1 MNTPSRRLAAGLRA
15 AGLLAAGL
23 TAGLVLL
30 GPSPAQ
36 ASPSLPPN
44 PRPPAGIGNG
54 QVIVLRPHRADLVR
68 NQVVVRVVALAS
80 GPISLDT
87 LVRVIGDDRWASLSN
102 GDVTLKAGL
111 LQRPST
117 ELRVGPAVHRLVMV
131 DSADSPAYLAGT
143 SSKVVFNGVTVVS
156 SSGSGPA
163 AESEHRPYVRYTHS
177 STVTANATTF
187 QALGGRSAAGHHGVT
202 VGTEST
208 VTATDT
214 TFRDSGRGLD
224 IFRAARVSL
233 TRVTASGNAGPGIVI
248 NRARNTS
255 LGDVSASGNASGLL
269 LRGPLPGLAI
279 VGTVNANHN
288 RAAGVDVVNLG
299 TTPVGPF
306 HTDHN
311 ETGLLVRDCP
321 GCVLVGLTST
331 ADRRGV
337 TVEQQST
344 GAVVRDGSVT
354 EAGETGIVVV
364 AAKAELAHMDVGVV
378 DGATGVR
385 LAGSAT
391 GTKFNGGAVSGGRL
405 GVSVRATQVAIT
417 GVSVTGSSVGFR
429 ISSRAD
435 GAVLRQISAK
445 QTGTGLVTQA
455 GPTTVTVS
463 GLRVQQ
469 NGGQGV
475 RSYAATLNL
484 DGARISG
491 ATIGLNLHGHA
502 TVTNSTVADAAE
514 AVRAGANS
522 QVELTND
529 VLGAH
534 VLGLRV
540 AQSANVTVTDSTV
553 NAPLGARGNVRLT
566 GNTQFPALPLSWLGV
581 FALAALTVAIVLEL
595 SRRLRESRNDRHVRA
610 PAHVTNTA

>member
-1 MNTPSRRLAAGLRA
+1 VNTRSLRLAAGLRA

-30 GPSPAQ
+30 APSPAQ
-36 ASPSLPPN
+36 ASTTLPPN
-44 PRPPAGIGNG
+44 PLPPAGIGSG

-68 NQVVVRVVALAS
+68 NRVVVRVVALAS

-87 LVRVIGDDRWASLSN
+87 LVRAIGDDRWATLSN

-117 ELRVGPAVHRLVMV
+117 ELRVGPAVHTLVMV

-143 SSKVVFNGVTVVS
+143 SSRVVFNGVTVVS

-177 STVTANATTF
+177 STVTATGTTF
-187 QALGGRSAAGHHGVT
+187 QALGSRSTAGHHGVT
-202 VGTEST
+202 VGSDST
-208 VTATDT
+208 VAATDT

-224 IFRAARVSL
+224 IYRAAQVSL

-248 NRARNTS
+248 NQARNTS
-255 LGDVSASGNASGLL
+255 LGDVSASGN
-269 LRGPLPGLAI
+269 
-279 VGTVNANHN
+279 T
-288 RAAGVDVVNLG
+288 AAGVDVVNLG
-299 TTPVGPF
+299 ATPVGPF

-331 ADRRGV
+331 ADRWGV
-337 TVEQQST
+337 IVERQST
-344 GAVVRDGSVT
+344 GAVVRDGSVA

-364 AAKAELAHMDVGVV
+364 AAKAELGHMDVGVV

-391 GTKFNGGAVSGGRL
+391 GAKFDGGAISGGRL
-405 GVSVRATQVAIT
+405 GVSVRAAQVAIT

-429 ISSRAD
+429 ISSQAD
-435 GAVLRQISAK
+435 GAVLRQISAN

-491 ATIGLNLHGHA
+491 ATIGLNLNGHA
-502 TVTNSTVADAAE
+502 TVTNSTVADSAE

-522 QVELTND
+522 QVALTND

-540 AQSANVTVTDSTV
+540 AQTANVMVTDSTV
-553 NAPLGARGNVRLT
+553 TAPLGARGNVRLT
-566 GNTQFPALPLSWLGV
+566 GNTKFPALPLSLLGV
-581 FALAALTVAIVLEL
+581 FALAALAVAIVLEL
-595 SRRLRESRNDRHVRA
+595 ARRLRESRNDRHVRA